1 MGSLVLRL
9 LSSSLS
15 SDLLYE
21 ILLALVFILSYL
33 IEDHLSSL
41 NAKLSLILLWVY
53 LTLRAVHFWA
63 SNLSHG
69 QIVLRET
76 IIVILWDYRYLRRAF
91 ILVAQSA
98 RYSWRLL
105 ILINDL
111 LIRVNRR
118 LGLYLDLRLTLLHT
132 IDLRF
137 SQYRSILI
145 LLSQR
150 CRIDTLSGIWWQ
162 GIH

>member
-9 LSSSLS
+9 LRSSLS
-15 SDLLYE
+15 SDLLHE

-53 LTLRAVHFWA
+53 LTLRTVNFWD

-76 IIVILWDYRYLRRAF
+76 IIVILWYYRYLRRAL

-105 ILINDL
+105 ILISDL

-118 LGLYLDLRLTLLHT
+118 LGLYLDLRLTLLQT

-137 SQYRSILI
+137 SQYSSILI

-150 CRIDTLSGIWWQ
+150 CRIDALSGIWWQ

>member
-9 LSSSLS
+9 LRPSLS
-15 SDLLYE
+15 SDLLHE
-21 ILLALVFILSYL
+21 ILPALFFILSYL

-53 LTLRAVHFWA
+53 LTLRTVNFWD

-76 IIVILWDYRYLRRAF
+76 IIVILWYYRYLRRAL

-111 LIRVNRR
+111 LIRVYRR
-118 LGLYLDLRLTLLHT
+118 LGLYLDLRLTLLQT
-132 IDLRF
+132 IDLRL
-137 SQYRSILI
+137 SEYSSILI
-145 LLSQR
+145 LLS
-150 CRIDTLSGIWWQ
+150 
-162 GIH
+162 